1 MKFQSLSVAALLFSF
16 AVTANDPTG
25 EPKFAHPVIK
35 DHGGIV
41 ELPDAAHQPKK
52 NSKVLI
58 DITSDE
64 KSGRVIKGLDRAAL
78 ILNQYTH
85 TDAGTDRGFKMAII
99 LHGPA
104 TVAALSQDGY
114 AKHAKP
120 YMKDKGQTENP
131 NLELIA
137 ELRDAGVEILVCG
150 QALAHHKFATTEV
163 APEVTIAVSAATVN
177 IGLQMENYAY
187 IPFH

>member
-1 MKFQSLSVAALLFSF
+1 MTALLISF
-16 AVTANDPTG
+16 AVTTADPTG
-25 EPKFAHPVIK
+25 EPKFTHPVIK

-52 NSKVLI
+52 NSRVLI

-64 KSGRVIKGLDRAAL
+64 KSGPVIKGLDRAAL
-78 ILNQYTH
+78 ILNQYAQA
-85 TDAGTDRGFKMAII
+85 DAGENQGFKMAII

-114 AKHAKP
+114 ARHAKP
-120 YMKDKGQTENP
+120 YMKDKRQTENP

-137 ELRDAGVEILVCG
+137 ELKDAGVEIFVCG

-177 IGLQMENYAY
+177 IGLQMENYAS
-187 IPFH
+187 IGFH